1 MWGLTLQF
9 WQNVV
14 LWANIVAL
22 AGGIIT
28 GAALFVSAWVS
39 SRVADVAQQDA
50 DQRILEARTRGDEA
64 RADAAK
70 ANLRASEAAERAAA
84 LEKEAAET
92 RLQYEKLKAA
102 VAWRSVEPNNMKRLV
117 KRLSER
123 RSVVQLEYVQGDPE
137 AQRLAAQLF
146 TAFNEAKWKP
156 QVMARV
162 YLGAASGIWVLPNA
176 PPSDFTR
183 VSVSTVQD
191 AFASIGL
198 GFESQGGPAAKPVP
212 GKTTWGPSSPP
223 VRVIVGAKPEPTFP

>member
-92 RLQYEKLKAA
+92 REQYETVGKAA
-102 VAWRSVEPNNMKRLV
+102 L
-117 KRLSER
+117 
-123 RSVVQLEYVQGDPE
+123 
-137 AQRLAAQLF
+137 
-146 TAFNEAKWKP
+146 
-156 QVMARV
+156 
-162 YLGAASGIWVLPNA
+162 
-176 PPSDFTR
+176 
-183 VSVSTVQD
+183 
-191 AFASIGL
+191 
-198 GFESQGGPAAKPVP
+198 
-212 GKTTWGPSSPP
+212 GKTVRSP
-223 VRVIVGAKPEPTFP
+223 A